1 MFVQK
6 HSFCYVHLV
15 VGIIFLALPEGL
27 VQRHLS
33 FPQPS
38 SCVPA
43 QDISWPD
50 AAYFGNPRFPSLPAT
65 CPASPKAHASPSA
78 RATAFADAPA
88 RVARAVPTR
97 FQASCCG
104 LFLAVP
110 TAPLEELGLVY
121 DILSVWADPGR
132 VSDPGHVS
140 HPRHVSFPGRA
151 APGWPLCATH
161 PSLSTGNLQSQCGFF
176 IIIFGAKGDRYV
188 YLLSFLELR
197 VTSMSFIIIFGVK
210 GDRYAFLL
218 L

>member
-1 MFVQK
+1 MRPTLAT
-6 HSFCYVHLV
+6 LV
-15 VGIIFLALPEGL
+15 SLLFQRRAQPPLKPTQAFLHARRPLPTLQL
-27 VQRHLS
+27 VLHE
-33 FPQPS
+33 P
-38 SCVPA
+38 
-43 QDISWPD
+43 
-50 AAYFGNPRFPSLPAT
+50 
-65 CPASPKAHASPSA
+65 CPHI
-78 RATAFADAPA
+78 
-88 RVARAVPTR
+88 

-110 TAPLEELGLVY
+110 TAPLEELGLIY

-176 IIIFGAKGDRYV
+176 IIIFGAKGDLYV